1 MMGSRK
7 GALSHTGCAKK
18 LYSLKTWKTHS
29 LDYSKLIFIKHVI
42 LFLFL
47 IPAVFKN
54 VRAGAGLEI
63 DI

>member
-29 LDYSKLIFIKHVI
+29 LDYSKLNLK
-42 LFLFL
+42 
-47 IPAVFKN
+47 KN
-54 VRAGAGLEI
+54 VRAGSGMEI
-63 DI
+63 DIMQIF